1 MVSPWVTGAVI
12 LFGII
17 VAVTGV
23 IAYLRVYK
31 NSTWSAMT
39 SRSPESAP
47 PRTVI
52 LERKQREESA
62 AAEVEEASEQG
73 ES

>member
-23 IAYLRVYK
+23 IAYLRMYK
-31 NSTWSAMT
+31 NSAWSAMT
-39 SRSPESAP
+39 SRSPESDP
-47 PRTVI
+47 PGTIVFKSK
-52 LERKQREESA
+52 LREESA
-62 AAEVEEASEQG
+62 AAEVEEMPEKD

>member
-23 IAYLRVYK
+23 IAYLRMYK
-31 NSTWSAMT
+31 NSAWSAMT
-39 SRSPESAP
+39 SRSPESDP
-47 PRTVI
+47 PETI
-52 LERKQREESA
+52 IFKSQLREESA
-62 AAEVEEASEQG
+62 AAEAEEKPEQN